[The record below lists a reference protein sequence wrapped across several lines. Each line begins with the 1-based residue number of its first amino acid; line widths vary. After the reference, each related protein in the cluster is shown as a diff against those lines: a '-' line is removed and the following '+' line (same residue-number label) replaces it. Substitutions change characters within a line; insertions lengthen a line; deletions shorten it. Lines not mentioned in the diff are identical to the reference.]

1 MTTITERIDFIKKI
15 HLFSDLS
22 EDDLND
28 VAQALTVEPH
38 KAGDHIIEQG
48 SRGDSFYI
56 VYKGYVR
63 VMRKKEKREEILSQ
77 LVPQD
82 YFGEEELFRK
92 RVRTATIVAVTDCQ
106 LLVLHRSKLDELMK
120 RVPSFKPTFDVVI
133 SSHKL
138 WRSLHFKWVRPDE
151 AVYFLARK
159 HIIMLW
165 RSLLAPA
172 ILLLFPLGVLWWGLR
187 TVTASVIAIALVGL
201 LVNLGWLVWR
211 AIDWSND
218 YYMVTNQRAVWVEK
232 VIGIFDSRTEAPLG
246 TVLSVGVETDTLG
259 RIFGYGNVVVRTFVG
274 RIDFKYVSH
283 PRYAA
288 QMIEEYWRRT
298 KEFALRAEKDAMK
311 DAIRKRLNLPIPPKV
326 EPPVVESTKFSPRRR
341 PGVLRLALANFFKLR
356 LEEGETVTY
365 RKHGFILLQQI
376 WQPSV
381 LILILLIAIV
391 WRLVEAVNGAGPFF
405 NTVTDLMIFFF
416 FIFLGWWIYQYVD
429 WSNDI
434 FQVTPD
440 QIVDIDKTPF
450 GPEERRAAPLENILS
465 TESKR
470 IGILGNLFN
479 FGTVYISVGGSKLEF
494 QDIFDP
500 NTVQSDIDRRR
511 MARIA
516 AKGAA
521 QAAAER
527 ERMAEWIATYHRG
540 SEEFRKEEALRKE
553 TGNMPMDQIPTENI
567 QTEEITSMEIQSDED
582 GLDSE

>member
-15 HLFSDLS
+15 HLFADLS
-22 EDDLND
+22 DDDLKD
-28 VAQALTVEPH
+28 VAQALTDEAH

-63 VMRKKEKREEILSQ
+63 VMRRKDKREEILSQ

-82 YFGEEELFRK
+82 YFGEEEVFRK
-92 RVRTATIVAVTDCQ
+92 RTRTASIVAVTDCVV
-106 LLVLHRSKLDELMK
+106 LVLHGSKLNEVMK

-133 SSHKL
+133 ASHKL
-138 WRSLHFKWVRPDE
+138 WRKLHFKWVRPDE

-165 RSLLAPA
+165 RSLLAPLF
-172 ILLLFPLGVLWWGLR
+172 LLLFPTAVLAWGLM
-187 TVTASVIAIALVGL
+187 TVTVSVIAIALAALVLNL
-201 LVNLGWLVWR
+201 LWVLWS
-211 AIDWSND
+211 AIDWGND
-218 YYMVTNQRAVWVEK
+218 YYLVTNQRAVWVEK

-259 RIFGYGNVVVRTFVG
+259 RIFGYGHVVVRTFVG

-283 PRYAA
+283 PQYAA

-298 KEFALRAEKDAMK
+298 KEFTLSAEKEAMK
-311 DAIRKRLNLPIPPKV
+311 DAIRKRLNLPIPPKA
-326 EPPVVESTKFSPRRR
+326 EPPAADETQFSPRRR
-341 PGVLRLALANFFKLR
+341 PGVLRLAIANVFKLR

-365 RKHGFILLQQI
+365 RKHGFVLFRQI
-376 WQPSV
+376 WQPSLLM
-381 LILILLIAIV
+381 LILFVAIV
-391 WRLVEAVNGAGPFF
+391 WKLVISIGGAIPFF
-405 NTVTDLMIFFF
+405 DTITDLMIFFLLVS
-416 FIFLGWWIYQYVD
+416 LGWWIFQYVN
-429 WSNDI
+429 WANDI

-440 QIVDIDKTPF
+440 QIIDIDKTPF
-450 GPEERRAAPLENILS
+450 GPAERRAAPLENILS

-470 IGILGNLFN
+470 VGVLGNLFN
-479 FGTVYISVGGSKLEF
+479 FGTVYISVGGAKLEF
-494 QDIFDP
+494 QDVFDP

-516 AKGAA
+516 AK
-521 QAAAER
+521 AAAAAAADR

-540 SEEFRKEEALRKE
+540 AEEFRKEETLRKGMGNDE
-553 TGNMPMDQIPTENI
+553 TIRREMNEMTAQPIEMDDAYPG
-567 QTEEITSMEIQSDED
+567 EE
-582 GLDSE
+582 GAGSE